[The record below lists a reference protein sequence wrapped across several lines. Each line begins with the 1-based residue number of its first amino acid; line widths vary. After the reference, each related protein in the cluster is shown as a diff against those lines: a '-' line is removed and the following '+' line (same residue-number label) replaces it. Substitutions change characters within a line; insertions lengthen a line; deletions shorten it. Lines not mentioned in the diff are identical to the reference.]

1 MIARMKSDVISS
13 VLPPFFRQP
22 KDNGSSSQAFIKNK
36 NKTQKN
42 KKLHYHT
49 AYSFKPWPISKNIHL
64 NSDLANLLLKI
75 SSF

>member
-49 AYSFKPWPISKNIHL
+49 AYSFKP
-64 NSDLANLLLKI
+64 
-75 SSF
+75 